1 MSKVITGIIGTGN
14 MGSAIARGIALSGNP
29 VRVYDL
35 DSHRAS
41 SLEGDSIQALQS
53 ALECARQSSIL
64 ILAVKP
70 AGIPDLLE
78 EIKTGVRD
86 TVVVSVAAGVP
97 ISSLEDILGEETPVI
112 RVMPNTPA
120 LIGAGM
126 SALSGNRNVSTATMA
141 SVENLFACMGE
152 TVQVPEN
159 LMDAVTGV
167 SGSGPAYAY
176 TFIQALADGGVRM
189 GLPRETARK
198 LAAQTLAGAAR
209 MVLETGKNPIELRD
223 QVTSPG
229 GTTIEGV
236 QVLEDN
242 GWSGTVME
250 AVEAATLKSK
260 ELGRK

>member
-1 MSKVITGIIGTGN
+1 MSEITVGVIGAGN
-14 MGSAIARGIALSGNP
+14 MGSAIARGIARGGNP
-29 VRVYDL
+29 VLVYDL
-35 DSHRAS
+35 DPGKTS
-41 SLEGDSIQALQS
+41 SLEGEGIQALTGS
-53 ALECARQSSIL
+53 PECARQSSIL

-70 AGIPDLLE
+70 AGIADLLE
-78 EIKTGVRD
+78 EIRSELQD
-86 TVVVSVAAGVP
+86 TVVVSVAAGLP
-97 ISSLEDILGEETPVI
+97 IASLEAVLGKGAPIV

-120 LIGAGM
+120 LVGSGM
-126 SALSGNRNVSTATMA
+126 SVLSANEKVSPEEMS
-141 SVENLFACMGE
+141 SVESLFSYLGE
-152 TVQVPEN
+152 TARVPES

-167 SGSGPAYAY
+167 SGSGPAYGY

-198 LAAQTLAGAAR
+198 LAAQALLGAAR

-229 GTTIEGV
+229 GTTIEAV
-236 QVLEDN
+236 QVLEEN